1 MRLFL
6 TTSARRAFT
15 LVELLVVIAII
26 GVLIALL
33 LPAVQQARE
42 AARRMQCSNHLKQIG
57 LAVHNYHDTY
67 GSFPPGII
75 VNYSRNAT
83 WDVLSSPSAWNWS
96 ALILPF
102 IEQQAMHDQLGITQG
117 VYADEAYQDPTRLR
131 LMQTPIAGY
140 RCPSDTTEELNPH
153 LGWSMSRGAND
164 IATMNY
170 VAMAHFTRDT
180 NAGLFANNTDAQTG
194 SFIVSRGLKFADITD
209 GTSNVLGMG
218 ERCNRLGNQHYRAAV
233 WASSAATT
241 HSCDHRYDCMASTA
255 LSPNSNHPDNW
266 RLNGNLSSN
275 HPGGVMAMLMDA
287 SVSFIPE
294 TIEHDP
300 LQDTNIDSVYEKLGA
315 RNDGQPVG
323 EY

>member
-1 MRLFL
+1 MR
-6 TTSARRAFT
+6 SIYRKPQRIGFT

-75 VNYSRNAT
+75 VDYDRTAT

-102 IEQQAMHDQLGITQG
+102 MEQQALHDGLGITQG
-117 VYADEAYQDPTRLR
+117 VYADEAYQDNTRLA

-153 LGWSMSRGAND
+153 LNWSMSRGD
-164 IATMNY
+164 DHIATLNY
-170 VAMAHFTRDT
+170 VAMAHYKRSGDPGTFASGDT
-180 NAGLFANNTDAQTG
+180 QSG
-194 SFIVSRGLKFADITD
+194 SFLVNRGLTFSDLTD
-209 GTSNVLGMG
+209 GTSNILGVG
-218 ERCNRLGNQHYRAAV
+218 ERCNRLGGQHYQAGV
-233 WASSAATT
+233 WACSAATT

-287 SVSFIPE
+287 SVRFIPE
-294 TIEHDP
+294 TIDHDP
-300 LQDTNIDSVYEKLGA
+300 LQDSDIDSVYEKLGA

>member
-1 MRLFL
+1 MRAFP
-6 TTSARRAFT
+6 TATSRRAFT

-42 AARRMQCSNHLKQIG
+42 AARRMQCSNNLKQIG

-75 VNYSRNAT
+75 VNYSRSAT
-83 WDVLSSPSAWNWS
+83 WDVLTSPSAWNWS

-117 VYADEAYQDPTRLR
+117 VYADEAYQDATRLA

-140 RCPSDTTEELNPH
+140 RCPSDTTDELNGN

-170 VAMAHFTRDT
+170 VAMAHFKRDGDSST
-180 NAGLFANNTDAQTG
+180 FANNDTQTG
-194 SFIVSRGLKFADITD
+194 SFLVNRGLKFSDLTD
-209 GTSNVLGMG
+209 GTSNILGVG
-218 ERCNRLGNQHYRAAV
+218 ERCNRLGSQHYRAGV
-233 WASSAATT
+233 WACSAATT
-241 HSCDHRYDCMASTA
+241 HPCDHRYDAMASTA

-294 TIEHDP
+294 TIDHDP
-300 LQDTNIDSVYEKLGA
+300 LQDNNIDSVYEKLGA
-315 RNDGQPVG
+315 RSDGQPVG
-323 EY
+323 EF